1 VRVPKPPSLW
11 RAVGWLIGGLLV
23 AKVSTMELPPT
34 TRSNA
39 ILIIL
44 MVVFFAYVTT
54 LLLEDRGE
62 P

>member
-1 VRVPKPPSLW
+1 MRVPKPPSLW
-11 RAVGWLIGGLLV
+11 RAVGWLIGGGLV

-39 ILIIL
+39 ILLIL
-44 MVVFFAYVTT
+44 MMVFFAYVTA

>member
-1 VRVPKPPSLW
+1 MRVPKPPSLW

-23 AKVSTMELPPT
+23 AKVSTMGLAPG

-39 ILIIL
+39 ILTIL
-44 MVVFFAYVTT
+44 MVTFFGYVTA
-54 LLLEDRGE
+54 LLLEDKGE

>member
-1 VRVPKPPSLW
+1 MRVPKPPSLW

-23 AKVSTMELPPT
+23 AKVSTMGLPPT

-39 ILIIL
+39 ILLIL
-44 MVVFFAYVTT
+44 MVVFFAYVTA
-54 LLLEDRGE
+54 LLLEDKGE

>member
-1 VRVPKPPSLW
+1 MRVPKPPSLW
-11 RAVGWLIGGLLV
+11 RAVGWLLGGLLV
-23 AKVSTMELPPT
+23 AKVSTMELPPG

-44 MVVFFAYVTT
+44 MVTFFAYVTA
-54 LLLEDRGE
+54 LMLEDKGE